1 LTFKDSILERSSV
14 YNLWQAPFAR
24 KKMAPLLT
32 HNDLRAVRKVLDV
45 GCGPGTNAR
54 YFEPSAYLGIDIN
67 PEYVASARKRYPGRF
82 EVADATAFAAGGETF
97 DFVLVNSVL
106 HHIDDPG
113 TVRTLERLSGLLAWC
128 DPRVRPWRGL
138 WRAGTAER
146 MRGHA
151 TAGRSSSERG
161 SIGCFRNRIA
171 SASRV

>member
-1 LTFKDSILERSSV
+1 
-14 YNLWQAPFAR
+14 
-24 KKMAPLLT
+24 MAPLLT

-113 TVRTLERLSGLLAWC
+113 TVRTLERLSGLLA
-128 DPRVRPWRGL
+128 PGGHVHILELVRPARPSVARALASWDRGAHARTRDRWEELFGARFDRVLSEPYRLGLAGVTL
-138 WRAGTAER
+138 WN
-146 MRGHA
+146 MLYFK
-151 TAGRSSSERG
+151 GRSKR
-161 SIGCFRNRIA
+161 
-171 SASRV
+171 